1 MEGKKFGEL
10 TVINYRR
17 GDKWLCQC
25 SCSNFAVAR
34 GTALRTGL
42 AKSCKDLE
50 ILSKE
55 STNYRS
61 MQDWIKRNKP
71 RPELCERCKENPVA
85 GLYRKRGLNNKKYRR
100 SFDDYEWLCR
110 RCQNFKFVKDRVT
123 TTEDVVYE
131 IRKLYA
137 RGAYTQEGLAVLFNL
152 GKETIS
158 CIIYHEGIYSSKG
171 VK

>member
-71 RPELCERCKENPVA
+71 RPELCDSCKENPVETA
-85 GLYRKRGLNNKKYRR
+85 VSSQQKPEMYPQSHHSQYVQIRAHRPSRR
-100 SFDDYEWLCR
+100 DADYPILPHW
-110 RCQNFKFVKDRVT
+110 NF
-123 TTEDVVYE
+123 
-131 IRKLYA
+131 A
-137 RGAYTQEGLAVLFNL
+137 
-152 GKETIS
+152 
-158 CIIYHEGIYSSKG
+158 HSSG
-171 VK
+171 FFQ